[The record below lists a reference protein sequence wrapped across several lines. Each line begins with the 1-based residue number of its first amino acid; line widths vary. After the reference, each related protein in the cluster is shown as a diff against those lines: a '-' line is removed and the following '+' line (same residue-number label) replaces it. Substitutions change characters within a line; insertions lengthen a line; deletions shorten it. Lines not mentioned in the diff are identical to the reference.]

1 MQCLSAMLHPPSGTS
16 CQAHST
22 KLKTAAEFFLLLS
35 PHPPSPPPLPH
46 YPLPAPLPLLP
57 IPSYPSHPPLHL
69 LCQAL
74 QACGYL
80 HGVRLLYEWT
90 LMLTVVSNRCCV
102 SELYSCV
109 LQVLLT
115 HRNEL
120 RVCVVAVSVSNYLPS
135 SSLVPLSLPY
145 IMETFCKYPFRCR
158 LLQVGRSKWVC
169 VCACVCVCVCTA
181 CVPKSVCVF
190 E

>member
-1 MQCLSAMLHPPSGTS
+1 
-16 CQAHST
+16 
-22 KLKTAAEFFLLLS
+22 
-35 PHPPSPPPLPH
+35 
-46 YPLPAPLPLLP
+46 
-57 IPSYPSHPPLHL
+57 
-69 LCQAL
+69 
-74 QACGYL
+74 
-80 HGVRLLYEWT
+80 
-90 LMLTVVSNRCCV
+90 MLTVVSNRCCV

-145 IMETFCKYPFRCR
+145 IVETFCKYPFRCW

-169 VCACVCVCVCTA
+169 VCMRVCVCVHCMCPKECVCIWVRVCGVCVRVTVCVFVYHVCVWVTMCVCVCPTRVQWVWVHQRIA
-181 CVPKSVCVF
+181 LYKSYLLLLLCMLHLNSLPDI
-190 E
+190 